1 MVTKRDRDKRFFLS
15 SVCFKQREL
24 NKGEQKIRINY
35 SWDHSVVKRQSI
47 KVDWNLI
54 VFVERFIRKTGL
66 LFSTL
71 VLPPIPCPIGN
82 FIVFLI
88 TENICYVSRR
98 NLAVHPK

>member
-24 NKGEQKIRINY
+24 NKGEQRFRINY

-54 VFVERFIRKTGL
+54 VFVERFFY
-66 LFSTL
+66 LFIFIL
-71 VLPPIPCPIGN
+71 VSS
-82 FIVFLI
+82 
-88 TENICYVSRR
+88 EKQDCYSLR
-98 NLAVHPK
+98 